1 MASATRPA
9 PAELQAA
16 YQELI
21 LEHYRRPRNRGP
33 MPGADATARVHNPLC
48 GDEIAVA
55 VALDG
60 DRIREARFEGRG
72 CSIAQASA
80 SMLTE
85 LVRGKTRA
93 EVEDLR
99 RRLRAMI
106 TSGQIDE
113 TLGPLVALSGVSR
126 LPARVPCA
134 LMAWDAAVRAMK
146 ECKD

>member
-1 MASATRPA
+1 MASATRPGV
-9 PAELQAA
+9 AELQAA

-33 MPGADATARVHNPLC
+33 LVGADATARVHNPLC
-48 GDEIAVA
+48 GDEIAIA
-55 VALDG
+55 VTLDG

-93 EVEDLR
+93 EVAELR
-99 RRLRAMI
+99 RRLRAMV
-106 TSGQIDE
+106 TGGAVDDA
-113 TLGPLVALSGVSR
+113 LGPLVAFSGVAR
-126 LPARVPCA
+126 LPARVSCV
-134 LMAWDAAVRAMK
+134 LMAWDAAAEALARPH
-146 ECKD
+146 